1 MAGRALPA
9 GSLKVYGAIGCTFPS
24 TLGPQ
29 ESPMRHGRRI
39 LNQQNLP
46 HGAPRRAFGR
56 ELAAWSLLPVMVG
69 AVEGGVMGT
78 IASRLYEHIVPEQWL
93 DMAVAFMVGA
103 KAFANLASI
112 VWAAAANGR
121 RKIRFITTLMLC
133 AAACVLGVA
142 FMPRTPAGLLGMV
155 VLMTLSSVC
164 WSGVVTLRTTVWAAN
179 YPRVIRASIAGK
191 LAIVQ
196 ALVLASVGLLIGW
209 AQDADP
215 TSFRWLYPL
224 AVGMSLMGVALYAG
238 IPLRGHRR
246 LLKSEQ
252 TANSRGYIASL
263 WSAVEPL
270 RQDRRFRQFM
280 GCLFLLG
287 FGNMMVAAPLVLA
300 LRSSF
305 DADNLVGIAAVS
317 SVPIFMMPLAI
328 PLWSR
333 LLDKVHVIR
342 FRAIHSWVFV
352 VSNGLLAV
360 AVLGGSM
367 WLLWVSAIVR
377 GAGFAGGV
385 LAWNLGHHD
394 FAPVESSGA
403 YMGTH
408 VTLTGIRGLAAPM
421 VGVFG
426 WHLIGGWVF
435 LAPILLSIAGGLGF
449 AILAHSQT
457 ADRS

>member
-1 MAGRALPA
+1 MNRP
-9 GSLKVYGAIGCTFPS
+9 
-24 TLGPQ
+24 
-29 ESPMRHGRRI
+29 H
-39 LNQQNLP
+39 LP

-56 ELAAWSLLPVMVG
+56 ELAAWSMLPVMVG

-78 IASRLYEHIVPEQWL
+78 IASRFYEHIVPEQWL
-93 DMAVAFMVGA
+93 DFAVAFMVGA

-112 VWAAAANGR
+112 FWAAAASGR

-133 AAACVLGVA
+133 SAACVLGVA
-142 FMPRTPAGLLGMV
+142 FMPRTPVGLLGMV
-155 VLMTLSSVC
+155 FLMTSSSVC

-179 YPRVIRASIAGK
+179 YPRVVRASIAGK

-209 AQDADP
+209 AQDVDP

-224 AVGMSLMGVALYAG
+224 AVGISFIGIAVYAG
-238 IPLRGHRR
+238 LPLRGHRR
-246 LLKSEQ
+246 LLRSEQ
-252 TANSRGYIASL
+252 HSGGGGYFASL
-263 WSAVEPL
+263 RFAAKPL
-270 RQDRRFRQFM
+270 RRDRRFRQFM

-305 DADNLVGIAAVS
+305 DVDNLVGIAAVS

-333 LLDKVHVIR
+333 LLNKMHVIR
-342 FRAIHSWVFV
+342 FRAVHSWVFV
-352 VSNGLLAV
+352 LSNAMLAAAVLSGSMGLL
-360 AVLGGSM
+360 
-367 WLLWVSAIVR
+367 WISAIVR
-377 GAGFAGGV
+377 GTGFAGGV

-394 FAPVESSGA
+394 FAPVENSGA

-421 VGVFG
+421 VGVLG
-426 WHLIGGWVF
+426 WHLVGGWVF
-435 LAPILLSIAGGLGF
+435 LAPIVLAMAGGLGF
-449 AILAHSQT
+449 AILAKRHAS
-457 ADRS
+457 DHD